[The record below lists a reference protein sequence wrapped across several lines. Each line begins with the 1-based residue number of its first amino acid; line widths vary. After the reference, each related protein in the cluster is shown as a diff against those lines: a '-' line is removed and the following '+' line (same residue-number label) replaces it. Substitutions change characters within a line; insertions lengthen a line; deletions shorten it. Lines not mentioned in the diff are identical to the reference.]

1 MDLTLTQL
9 MRVGH
14 LKRWHMVR
22 TAREQTLAEHITLVQ
37 VIGLDVVAR
46 LGEQR
51 VGGAQPTQFLQ
62 EQVRRWAYWHDMPEV
77 LTGDVSPPFKTM
89 ADSEVRGLM
98 DSLERSTDSRYAAIM
113 DATCE
118 TAHQIVKF
126 ADMLEAMVFLRTEGI
141 GPRAVEIVGLIGE
154 SLDRVVAEVG
164 DPVLAE
170 VMLEIRAELMEVA
183 T

>member
-1 MDLTLTQL
+1 MNLTLTQL
-9 MRVGH
+9 MRTAH

-37 VIGLDVVAR
+37 TIGLDVVAR
-46 LGEQR
+46 LGYD
-51 VGGAQPTQFLQ
+51 QFLQ

-89 ADSEVRGLM
+89 VDSEVRGLM

-118 TAHQIVKF
+118 TALQIVKF
-126 ADMLEAMVFLRTEGI
+126 ADMLEAIVFLRAEGI
-141 GPRAVEIVGLIGE
+141 GPRAVEIVGLIRGT
-154 SLDRVVAEVG
+154 LDRVIDEAGFPSLSVAMIETR
-164 DPVLAE
+164 D
-170 VMLEIRAELMEVA
+170 ELLGAA

>member
-22 TAREQTLAEHITLVQ
+22 TTREQTLAEHITLVQ
-37 VIGLDVVAR
+37 VISLDVVAR
-46 LGEQR
+46 LGIQR
-51 VGGAQPTQFLQ
+51 AEPTQFLQ

-77 LTGDVSPPFKTM
+77 LTGDISPPFKMM
-89 ADSEVRGLM
+89 ADREVRGLM

-113 DATCE
+113 DATCD

-126 ADMLEAMVFLRTEGI
+126 ADMLEAMVFLRAEGI

-154 SLDRVVAEVG
+154 SLGRVVGEVG

-170 VMLEIRAELMEVA
+170 VMLETRAELMGTA